1 MIKGIQVLQ
10 LQKNMIRSL
19 SSEDTPGDSVKDQ
32 AMEEM
37 NGTAFIYLTNSFLLL
52 LSEYETPAKSN
63 RHFVLKG
70 PDLGCLGG
78 SVGSAQVM
86 LSHS

>member
-1 MIKGIQVLQ
+1 MII
-10 LQKNMIRSL
+10 SL

-32 AMEEM
+32 AMVEK
-37 NGTAFIYLTNSFLLL
+37 NGTGFIYLTNSFPLL

-63 RHFVLKG
+63 RHFLVLKG

-78 SVGSAQVM
+78 SVGSAQIM